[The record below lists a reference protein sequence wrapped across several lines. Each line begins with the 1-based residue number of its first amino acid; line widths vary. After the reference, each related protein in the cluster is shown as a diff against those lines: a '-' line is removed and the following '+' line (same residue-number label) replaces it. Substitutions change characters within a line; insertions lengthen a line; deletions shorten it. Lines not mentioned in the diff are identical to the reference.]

1 MPVIE
6 IITGPEIDH
15 PKDGELAIKEL
26 QELLQSLEV
35 SDANMDL
42 GQMRVDVK
50 VSVKS
55 NRFEG
60 QRVEIKDVIG
70 ADNVEKSSEYEIIR
84 QSNLLLAGEKVIKET
99 RKYDA

>member
-1 MPVIE
+1 
-6 IITGPEIDH
+6 
-15 PKDGELAIKEL
+15 
-26 QELLQSLEV
+26 
-35 SDANMDL
+35 
-42 GQMRVDVK
+42 MRVDVK

-84 QSNLLLAGEKVIKET
+84 
-99 RKYDA
+99 